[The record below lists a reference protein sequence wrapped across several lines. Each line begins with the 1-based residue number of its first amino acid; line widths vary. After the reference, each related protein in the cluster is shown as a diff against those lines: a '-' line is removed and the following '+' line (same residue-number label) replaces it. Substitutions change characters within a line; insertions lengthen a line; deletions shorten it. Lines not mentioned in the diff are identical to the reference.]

1 MRFDPRLK
9 SIGLAFLGI
18 CCILAYFWLFT
29 KSKVNRLL
37 QIDVPR
43 SEIVVKAEKIFK
55 QSPLGQYDLTQSVDV
70 RVDDDLLRYLQTSGQ
85 SESANSPSLLGYWV
99 ISWKG
104 KVETGKD
111 KKEQAR
117 FAVHYDFDGNLVG
130 LEQSLPQVKES
141 RKLLESEALE
151 QARSFLVSMN
161 VDTGAVVLS
170 KRKTSVES
178 EQTKYT
184 YTFTR
189 ASAAS
194 ADWKENFEVEITGA
208 DVTKYSDSIELEES
222 ILKESKFEKISNTVS
237 AVLVS
242 IVWVVVSIFLLV
254 IFFRRLRHDELEFK
268 RAIWFGLVFFALMW
282 LIVAIQSMPEWAGV
296 LIGGG
301 FAGLFT
307 GAGMLIAYAGNESL
321 QREVWKEKLA
331 VTDLLFR
338 GYWRLKE
345 VGEGLLHAFFIV
357 GVTLLLYGV
366 ALWLANFFNLGY
378 LKVESEDLWILQG
391 QTRIITILAG
401 TFIAGG
407 FIYFLFLA
415 FWPTY
420 LQSKINSRTAAML
433 LATLFLSLC
442 GFHLQYLRP
451 HYLAWALLLP
461 VAMLWV
467 YFAYRHDLLTTFIAL
482 VAFNYFLESALLII
496 SPEGVWSA
504 AGTTTII
511 VIFVAFA
518 AGVYFVY
525 SRNSVKDF
533 EGYVPAYVSRI
544 AERERFLKEL
554 EIARSIQMRF
564 LPATAP
570 QFPKLEIACVCR
582 PAMEVGG
589 DYYDF
594 ICNDDH
600 RLSVVVGDVSGKGVS
615 AAFFMTMAKGIIK
628 ALSKMN
634 LSPKHLLADMN
645 TVFYENTPKEVFISL
660 IYGLFNIQQNT
671 LTFARAGHN
680 PLIVRKSIGGAP
692 ELLNPRGLAIGL
704 EKGDIFSATI
714 EEQTIPIQRGDVFV
728 FYTDGIS
735 ESMDKNG
742 DEFGEE
748 RLGELIDQRAQESAQ
763 ALLEAITA
771 EVKDFSGEMNQH
783 DDLTMVVVKVV
794 G

>member
-1 MRFDPRLK
+1 
-9 SIGLAFLGI
+9 
-18 CCILAYFWLFT
+18 
-29 KSKVNRLL
+29 
-37 QIDVPR
+37 
-43 SEIVVKAEKIFK
+43 
-55 QSPLGQYDLTQSVDV
+55 YDLTQSVDV
-70 RVDDDLLRYLQTSGQ
+70 EVDGDLLRFLQTSAQ
-85 SESANSPSLLGYWV
+85 NERPKPPPLLGRWV

-104 KVETGKD
+104 KVETGGD

-117 FAVHYDFDGNLVG
+117 FIVQYDFDGKLVG
-130 LEQSLPQVKES
+130 LEQSLPPAKES
-141 RKLLESEALE
+141 RKLLESEAFD
-151 QARSFLVSMN
+151 QARSFLASMK
-161 VDTGAVVLS
+161 VDTSTLALS
-170 KRKTSVES
+170 KRETSVES
-178 EQTKYT
+178 EQTKYS

-208 DVTKYSDSIELEES
+208 EVTKYSASLEREENL
-222 ILKESKFEKISNTVS
+222 LKESKFEKISDTVS

-242 IVWVVVSIFLLV
+242 IVWVVVSIFLLA

-268 RAIWFGLVFFALMW
+268 RAIWFGVAFFVLMW

-296 LIGGG
+296 LLGGG

-307 GAGMLIAYAGNESL
+307 GGGMLIAYAANESL

-345 VGEGLLHAFFIV
+345 VGQGLLNAFFIV
-357 GVTLLLYGV
+357 GVTLLLYG
-366 ALWLANFFNLGY
+366 AAHWLANFFNLGY
-378 LKVESEDLWILQG
+378 LTVESGDLWILQG

-401 TFIAGG
+401 TFITGG

-420 LQSKINSRTAAML
+420 LRSKIRSRVGAML
-433 LATLFLSLC
+433 LAGLFFSLC
-442 GFHLQYLRP
+442 GFHLQFLRP
-451 HYLAWALLLP
+451 PYLAWVLMLP
-461 VAMLWV
+461 VAMLWI
-467 YFAYRHDLLTTFIAL
+467 YFADRHDLLTMFISL
-482 VAFNYFLESALLII
+482 VAFNYFLKSSLLMVA
-496 SPEGVWSA
+496 PEGIWSA

-511 VIFVAFA
+511 VAVVVFV

-533 EGYVPAYVSRI
+533 EGYIPAYVSRI

-570 QFPKLEIACVCR
+570 QFPKLEIACLCR

-660 IYGLFNIQQNT
+660 IYGLFNIQQST
-671 LTFARAGHN
+671 LTVARAGHN
-680 PLIVRKSIGGAP
+680 PLIVRKRVGGAP
-692 ELLNPRGLAIGL
+692 ELLTPRGLAIGL

-714 EEQTIPIQRGDVFV
+714 EEQTIPIQHGDVFV
-728 FYTDGIS
+728 FYTDGVS
-735 ESMDKNG
+735 ESVDKNG

-748 RLGELIDQRAQESAQ
+748 RLVKLIGERAHESAQ
-763 ALLEAITA
+763 ALLETITT
-771 EVKDFSGEMNQH
+771 EVKNFTGEMNQR